1 MRSFCFNSLNG
12 DRKYRAENWTE
23 YFATFIGNGV
33 FAAPAAS
40 MQIKET
46 SGLSVRVAAGKC
58 FINGYAGYA
67 DGADIL
73 TLQYGGALP
82 RIDRIVIRLD
92 LAARNIYPAVIT
104 GTAAQIPVPPDIVR
118 KGALFDLGIA
128 KISVA
133 ANASAVTQ
141 AQITDTR
148 SDSEVCGFVKG
159 VVDQI
164 DVTDLFAQYQAAWDN
179 FFGSLT
185 ANNDK
190 IIINTADEQ
199 ARRDITVLKA
209 DQSITEYF
217 KAF

>member
-33 FAAPAAS
+33 FANPAAS
-40 MQIKET
+40 MQVKET

-67 DGADIL
+67 DGTDIL

-104 GTAAQIPVPPDIVR
+104 GTAAQSPVPPEIVR

-128 KISVA
+128 KISIA

-148 SDSEVCGFVKG
+148 PDSEDCGFVKG

-164 DVTDLFAQYQAAWDN
+164 DVTDLFAQYQAAWDD

-199 ARRDITVLKA
+199 ARRDVRILKKRFSVS
-209 DQSITEYF
+209 DSF
-217 KAF
+217 KVI

>member
-1 MRSFCFNSLNG
+1 
-12 DRKYRAENWTE
+12 
-23 YFATFIGNGV
+23 
-33 FAAPAAS
+33 
-40 MQIKET
+40 MQVKET

-67 DGADIL
+67 DGTDIL

-104 GTAAQIPVPPDIVR
+104 GTAAQSPVPPDIVR

-128 KISVA
+128 KISIA

-148 SDSEVCGFVKG
+148 PDSEVCGFVKG

-164 DVTDLFAQYQAAWDN
+164 DVTDLFAQYDAAWNN
-179 FFGSLT
+179 FISSLF
-185 ANNDK
+185 ADNDK
-190 IIINTADEQ
+190 IYINTADEQ
-199 ARRDITVLKA
+199 ARRDITVLKS